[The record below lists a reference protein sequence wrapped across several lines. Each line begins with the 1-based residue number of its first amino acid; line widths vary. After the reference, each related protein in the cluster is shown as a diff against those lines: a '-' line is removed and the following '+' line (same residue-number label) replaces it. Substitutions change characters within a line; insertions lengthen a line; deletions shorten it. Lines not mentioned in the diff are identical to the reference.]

1 MTSVITKLLGL
12 ALLACLIAPVMSAGS
27 LAIAPCPTA
36 SVAVYVALTGPCQIG
51 SLEFSDFA
59 YTNTYFPTL
68 PGPPA
73 SAVTVTPSTNS
84 ADPGLDLSAAWNVSA
99 GAGMDSALTYLVATI
114 SGAPTI
120 DTAAFGMTEAIAN
133 PPVSVQVSE
142 TLCIGVAI
150 GPGKCPAADEIFL
163 TIPNTG
169 SQQISTTFG
178 PVSEL
183 TISNDIFIRSTG
195 SGGNGTISHVTNNLP
210 SPTPEPG
217 TPLLGLTG
225 LLVFGQIARVAHRR
239 RQACKGIVPAR

>member
-27 LAIAPCPTA
+27 IAPCPTA

-51 SLEFSDFA
+51 NLEFSDFA
-59 YTNTYFPTL
+59 YTNTFFPTL

-73 SAVTVTPSTNS
+73 SAVTITPSSN
-84 ADPGLDLSAAWNVSA
+84 PGLDLSAAWNVSG

-120 DTAAFGMTEAIAN
+120 TGADFGMTEVITS

-142 TLCIGVAI
+142 TLCIGVAL
-150 GPGKCPAADEIFL
+150 GPGKCPPADTTFL
-163 TIPNTG
+163 LIPNSG
-169 SQQISTTFG
+169 SQEISTTFG

-183 TISNDIFIRSTG
+183 TISDDIFIRSTG
-195 SGGNGTISHVTNNLP
+195 QNGSGYITGVTNNLV
-210 SPTPEPG
+210 TPEPG
-217 TPLLGLTG
+217 TPLLGLIG
-225 LLVFGQIARVAHRR
+225 LLVLGLMASVAHRR
-239 RQACKGIVPAR
+239 QQARSHS